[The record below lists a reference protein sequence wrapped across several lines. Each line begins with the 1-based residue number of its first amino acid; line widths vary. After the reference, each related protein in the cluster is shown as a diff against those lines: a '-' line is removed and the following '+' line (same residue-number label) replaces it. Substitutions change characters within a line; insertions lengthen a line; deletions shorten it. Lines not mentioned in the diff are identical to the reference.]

1 MGSYFDEIQREEE
14 IEDFINKN
22 LAMAKSSILEVIYEE
37 EEDQKISE
45 LIEDNLNLVRFSV

>member
-22 LAMAKSSILEVIYEE
+22 LAMAKSSVLEVIYEE
-37 EEDQKISE
+37 EED
-45 LIEDNLNLVRFSV
+45 